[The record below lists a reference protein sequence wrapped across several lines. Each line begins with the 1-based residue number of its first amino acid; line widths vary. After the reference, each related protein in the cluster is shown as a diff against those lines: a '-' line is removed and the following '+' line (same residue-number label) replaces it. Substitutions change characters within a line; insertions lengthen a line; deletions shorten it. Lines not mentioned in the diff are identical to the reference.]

1 MLYEDAVVD
10 EGDEGEG
17 SDAFFVGESGH
28 GLPGDPELEGEEG
41 DAAGANGGVDSAEV
55 NRKLAA
61 FRAHLVAGDVH
72 GSPLPGDGAGVTAG
86 GAGGHSIGMG
96 MGLGGGG
103 GGTAQGASAS
113 LRAPLDDRPRV
124 HVSRRGSVEVTLPGG
139 DGGGIESGLGAAG
152 GGGGGGGRGGA
163 YDGGNMTVDST
174 DFHDFQ
180 EESQSL
186 HLGNIH
192 SQSNA
197 AANAAHAYGFAPDL
211 TTYVPRPS
219 LSLAEMAGLSSHVPR
234 RGTHFPDQEVPVPP
248 RASDTLDDDEDGPNA
263 SAIQAAAAASV
274 ASKAAAAATA
284 AAAKD
289 AREFLVAD
297 TKRRIQERRSH
308 DKIFDGPWDKGHVHQ
323 REHYSTK
330 HGPEGGLEGGLGSR
344 PMRPELRSPSPTSK
358 RMRELKQRLGLADT
372 GPSSITGGAR
382 GLRASLPDGLL
393 IRAGGGGIGGGGGGG
408 RPLYPK
414 AIEQQSPQ
422 MPSRASRSLSPT
434 RIGRGGFGSELRDT
448 SLLGQSVETPL
459 GGDGGRDGGR
469 EASMVSRSSPGRR
482 RMLDSREGQTYVWW
496 NERQPEMRGE

>member
-1 MLYEDAVVD
+1 M
-10 EGDEGEG
+10 
-17 SDAFFVGESGH
+17 
-28 GLPGDPELEGEEG
+28 
-41 DAAGANGGVDSAEV
+41 
-55 NRKLAA
+55 
-61 FRAHLVAGDVH
+61 
-72 GSPLPGDGAGVTAG
+72 
-86 GAGGHSIGMG
+86 
-96 MGLGGGG
+96 
-103 GGTAQGASAS
+103 
-113 LRAPLDDRPRV
+113 
-124 HVSRRGSVEVTLPGG
+124 TLPGG

-393 IRAGGGGIGGGGGGG
+393 IRAGGGGIGGGGGDG

-459 GGDGGRDGGR
+459 
-469 EASMVSRSSPGRR
+469 VSRSSPERR
-482 RMLDSREGQTYVWW
+482 RMLDSREGQTYVCVV
-496 NERQPEMRGE
+496 E